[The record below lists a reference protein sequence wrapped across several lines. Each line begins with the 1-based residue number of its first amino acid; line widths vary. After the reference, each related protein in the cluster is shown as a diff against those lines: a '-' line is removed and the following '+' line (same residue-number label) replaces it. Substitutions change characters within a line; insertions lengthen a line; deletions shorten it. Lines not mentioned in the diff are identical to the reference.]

1 MSNSLS
7 EVMVGKGSVDFD
19 SLFSREI
26 LTALIREEEKEGEGK
41 PHFSRFISCLM
52 SGNVPSALYI
62 GKEQK
67 YDSKLLDY
75 ISEEDFQKRLHFWH
89 RDFYERKSRGL
100 NS

>member
-26 LTALIREEEKEGEGK
+26 LTALIREEEKDGEGK

-62 GKEQK
+62 GEQQK
-67 YDSKLLDY
+67 YDPRLLDY
-75 ISEEDFQKRLHFWH
+75 LRNEDFQKRLHFWH
-89 RDFYERKSRGL
+89 KNFYERQQRKV